1 MKKFYITIS
10 VLIAFCFSVQAQNG
24 IVRGKVIDGTSGK
37 PAISATVRITNDK
50 VSKIATSDLDGA
62 FSFTVPV
69 GVYELS
75 ISLVGFDNSKVTGI
89 NVKTNDATVLPDV
102 TLTLASSQLKE
113 FVVTSQ
119 RLQKVS
125 EESLTVFKRKS
136 LVMLDGISSAKMKLI
151 GDGTA
156 VEAAK
161 RVTGVSIEGGRYVYV
176 RGLGDRYSKSTLNGL
191 DIPGLDPDR
200 NSLQMDIFPTA
211 LIDNITVV
219 KNFLPNLPADFTGG
233 LLNIETNDFPTRKIF
248 NISASMSYNPDMHFK
263 NNFLSGNKGGQD
275 WLGMD
280 DGTRALPALASG
292 SNPIPTPVSG
302 GTPSAVNSF
311 VKSFSP
317 DLGAQTTNSFSDFTF
332 GFSVGDQINLNKK
345 GNSGSK
351 KLGYVAALSYRFDQ
365 RLYENVQYGE
375 SQKNINQNA
384 SEMVIANNLT
394 GRMGEE
400 NVLIGALAGLAYKTN
415 FSKIKFN
422 VLRLQSGEHRA
433 GKFDVFNNSD
443 GVGQSGYIAT
453 SDNIEYGE
461 RSVTNFQLS
470 GAHVLG
476 KSGWKLDWA
485 AGTTASKSTDPDIRK
500 TAFTIDPGRTYFN
513 AGAGGNPS
521 RIWRYLDETNT
532 SFKLDL
538 EKKFSA
544 KNTIRFGG
552 LYLMKER
559 NYEIRQFNIQFFGSQ
574 QPVWV
579 NDPSLVLI
587 DRNIY
592 PSAFNNI
599 YYVSGNNKIN
609 SNAYNSTVNNVAAYV
624 LDELDV
630 TASLKAIV
638 GVRLEK
644 YQQFHTGR
652 DQRYASGDIVGG
664 RNLENA
670 KVLDNMNL
678 FPSVN
683 LIQKF
688 GLKTNLRGSYT
699 RTTARPSF
707 KELSFA
713 QILDPLTNRIFNG
726 SLFPYDDWAGKLVP
740 TMIDN
745 LDIRWEKFYSGSEI
759 LSFSLFYKRFTDPIE
774 LVRIPQQQTSTEYQ
788 PRNVGNANLFGAE
801 VEINKSLS
809 FISST
814 LEKISFNTNITV
826 VQSSV
831 TMTDL
836 EFNARKAYEKSGE
849 NLKSTRKMAG
859 QSPYIVN
866 AGFTYTDSDKGISS
880 GLFYNVKGATLTIVG
895 SGLFPDVYTLPY
907 HNLNFSFN
915 KTFGKDKKFNF
926 NFRTDNILNDNIDLV
941 FRAYNAKD
949 QVFSSLSPRRSFT
962 VGFSYKF

>member
-1 MKKFYITIS
+1 MKFFYFIFSFLTLFSFSIS
-10 VLIAFCFSVQAQNG
+10 AQNG
-24 IVRGKVIDGTSGK
+24 IIRGKIVDGSTGK
-37 PAISATVRITNDK
+37 PEIAATVRLTNSSVNK
-50 VSKIATSDLDGA
+50 AVLSDLDGA
-62 FSFTVPV
+62 FTFSAPAGSYDLIVS
-69 GVYELS
+69 S
-75 ISLVGFDNSKVTGI
+75 IGFDNAKITEIGVKNNEVTI
-89 NVKTNDATVLPDV
+89 VPDV
-102 TLTLASSQLKE
+102 SLNPSSTQLQE
-113 FVVTSQ
+113 VVVTFQ
-119 RLQKVS
+119 RLRNT
-125 EESLTVFKRKS
+125 EESLSILKS
-136 LVMLDGISSAKMKLI
+136 KSVVMLDGISSAKMKLI

-161 RVTGVSIEGGRYVYV
+161 RVTGVSIEGGKYVYV

-200 NSLQMDIFPTA
+200 NALQMDIFPTA

-219 KNFLPNLPADFTGG
+219 KNFLPSMPADFTGG
-233 LLNIETNDFPTRKIF
+233 LLNIETTDFPTRKIF
-248 NISASMSYNPDMHFK
+248 NVSASMSYNPDMHFK
-263 NNFLSGNKGGQD
+263 SNYLTGNKGAKD

-292 SNPIPTPVSG
+292 NNPIPSPVSG
-302 GTPSAVNSF
+302 ASPGDVNSF

-317 DLGAQTTNSFSDFTF
+317 ELGAKTTNSFADFNL
-332 GFSVGDQINLNKK
+332 GFSVGDQINLNEN
-345 GNSGSK
+345 GTGGSK
-351 KLGYVAALSYRFDQ
+351 KLGYVAALSYRSEK

-375 SQKNINQNA
+375 SQKNITQNA
-384 SEMVIANNLT
+384 SEMVVANNLT
-394 GRMGEE
+394 GRLGEE
-400 NVLIGALAGLAYKTN
+400 NVLIGALAGLAYKTD

-443 GVGQSGYIAT
+443 GVGQSGYLAT

-470 GAHVLG
+470 GSHVLE

-485 AGTTASKSTDPDIRK
+485 AGTTVSKSTDPDIRK

-532 SFKLDL
+532 SFKVDF

-559 NYEIRQFNIQFFGSQ
+559 NYEIKQFNIQFFGSQ
-574 QPVWV
+574 QPIWV

-587 DRNIY
+587 DKNIY
-592 PSAFNNI
+592 PSSVNNI
-599 YYVSGNNKIN
+599 YYVAGYNKIN
-609 SNAYNSTVNNVAAYV
+609 SNAYNSTVNNLAGYL

-630 TASLKAIV
+630 TSSLKAIV
-638 GVRLEK
+638 GVRLEQ

-652 DQRYASGDIVGG
+652 DQRFASGDIVSG
-664 RNLENA
+664 RNLDNA
-670 KVLDNMNL
+670 KVLDNTNL
-678 FPSVN
+678 FPSIN

-726 SLFPYDDWAGKLVP
+726 SLFPYDDWAGNLVP

-745 LDIRWEKFYSGSEI
+745 LDIRWEKFYAGSEI
-759 LSFSLFYKRFTDPIE
+759 LSFSLFYKHFADPIE

-788 PRNVGNANLFGAE
+788 PRNVGSANLFGAE
-801 VEINKSLS
+801 VEMNKSLD
-809 FISST
+809 FISPA
-814 LEKISFNTNITV
+814 LEKVSFNTNITV
-826 VQSSV
+826 VQSAV
-831 TMTDL
+831 TMTDV

-849 NLKSTRKMAG
+849 NLKSTRNMAG

-880 GLFYNVKGATLTIVG
+880 GIFYNVKGPTLTIVG

-907 HNLNFSFN
+907 NNLNFSFN
-915 KTFGKDKKFNF
+915 KTFGKDGKLNF
-926 NFRTDNILNDNIDLV
+926 NFRADNILNDNIDVV
-941 FRAYNAKD
+941 FRAYNAQD
-949 QVFSSLSPRRSFT
+949 QVFSSLSPRRSFSI
-962 VGFSYKF
+962 GLSYKL

>member
-1 MKKFYITIS
+1 MKNLYFICSFI
-10 VLIAFCFSVQAQNG
+10 LLFSFSIKAQNG
-24 IVRGKVIDGTSGK
+24 VIRGKILDGSTGK
-37 PAISATVRITNDK
+37 PEIAATVRVNNSTVNK
-50 VSKIATSDLDGA
+50 AVLSDIDGA
-62 FSFTVPV
+62 FTFNVPAGSYDLIV
-69 GVYELS
+69 SS
-75 ISLVGFDNSKVTGI
+75 IGFDNAKITEISVKNNEVT
-89 NVKTNDATVLPDV
+89 VVPDISLS
-102 TLTLASSQLKE
+102 TSSTQLQE
-113 FVVTSQ
+113 VVVTFQ
-119 RLQKVS
+119 RLRNS
-125 EESLTVFKRKS
+125 EESLTILKRKS
-136 LVMLDGISSAKMKLI
+136 VAMFDGISSAKMKLI

-200 NSLQMDIFPTA
+200 NALQMDIFPTA
-211 LIDNITVV
+211 LIDNITVA
-219 KNFLPNLPADFTGG
+219 KNFLPNMPADFTGG

-248 NISASMSYNPDMHFK
+248 NVSASMSYNPDMHFK
-263 NNFLSGNKGGQD
+263 SNFLTGNKGGKD

-280 DGTRALPALASG
+280 DGTRALPSLASG

-302 GTPSAVNSF
+302 ASPSAVNSF

-317 DLGAQTTNSFSDFTF
+317 DLGAKTMNSFSDFNF
-332 GFSVGDQINLNKK
+332 GFSVGDQINLNEN
-345 GNSGSK
+345 GSGGSK
-351 KLGYVAALSYRFDQ
+351 KLGYVAALSYRSER
-365 RLYENVQYGE
+365 RLFENVQYGE
-375 SQKNINQNA
+375 SQKNITQNA
-384 SEMVIANNLT
+384 SEMVVANNLSGT
-394 GRMGEE
+394 LGEE
-400 NVLIGALAGLAYKTN
+400 NVLIGALAGLAYKTD

-470 GAHVLG
+470 GSHVLG
-476 KSGWKLDWA
+476 ESGWKIDWA
-485 AGTTASKSTDPDIRK
+485 AGTTLSKSTDPDIRK

-532 SFKLDL
+532 SFKVDL

-559 NYEIRQFNIQFFGSQ
+559 NYEIRQFNIQFYGAQ
-574 QPVWV
+574 QPVWA
-579 NDPSLVLI
+579 NDPSQVLI
-587 DRNIY
+587 DKNIY
-592 PSAFNNI
+592 PSTINNI

-609 SNAYNSTVNNVAAYV
+609 SNAYNSTVNNLAGYL
-624 LDELDV
+624 LDEVDL
-630 TASLKAIV
+630 TSSLKAIV
-638 GVRLEK
+638 GVRFEH

-652 DQRYASGDIVGG
+652 DQRFASGDITGG
-664 RNLENA
+664 RNLDNA

-688 GLKTNLRGSYT
+688 GQKTNLRGSYT

-745 LDIRWEKFYSGSEI
+745 LDMRWEKFYNGSEV
-759 LSFSLFYKRFTDPIE
+759 LSFSLFYKHFADPIE

-788 PRNVGNANLFGAE
+788 PRNVGSANLFGAE

-809 FISST
+809 FMSSA
-814 LEKISFNTNITV
+814 LEKFSFNANVTV

-836 EFNARKAYEKSGE
+836 EFNARKAYEKPGE
-849 NLKSTRKMAG
+849 NLKSNRQMAG

-866 AGFTYTDSDKGISS
+866 AGFTYADSDKGISS

-895 SGLFPDVYTLPY
+895 SGLFPDVYALPY
-907 HNLNFSFN
+907 NNLNFSFN
-915 KTFGKDKKFNF
+915 KTFGKDDKFNF
-926 NFRTDNILNDNIDLV
+926 NFRADNLLNDNIDIV
-941 FRAYNAKD
+941 FRAYNSKD
-949 QVFSSLSPRRSFT
+949 QVFSTLSPKRSFS
-962 VGFSYKF
+962 VGFSYKL